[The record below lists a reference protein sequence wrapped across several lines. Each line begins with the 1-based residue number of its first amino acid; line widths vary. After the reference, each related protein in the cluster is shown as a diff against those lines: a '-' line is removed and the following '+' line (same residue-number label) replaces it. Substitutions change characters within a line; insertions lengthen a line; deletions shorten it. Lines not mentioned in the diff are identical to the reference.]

1 MKFEYKQIRVVG
13 GLRIRIGKE
22 DEDIISPKDLPE
34 TLNALGAEGWE
45 LVNFAPHSLGEI
57 IIYVFKRPLV

>member
-13 GLRIRIGKE
+13 GIKLGKR
-22 DEDIISPKDLPE
+22 DSDTVAPKDLPE

-45 LVNFAPHSLGEI
+45 LVNFAPHSLGEV
-57 IIYVFKRPLV
+57 IIYVFKRPLKP

>member
-13 GLRIRIGKE
+13 GLKLGKK
-22 DEDIISPKDLPE
+22 DDSIISPKDLPE

-45 LVNFAPHSLGEI
+45 LVNFAPHSLGEV
-57 IIYVFKRPLV
+57 IIYVFKRQLD